1 MVKPKVFVASSSEG
15 LEVATA
21 IQGHL
26 DPAAEVTIWDQD
38 VFQPSDN
45 LLGSLRLAAQNS
57 DYAIFVFTPDDTLVM
72 RDQTASTAR
81 DNVLFELGLFIGAI
95 GLENTIIAHPGGI
108 RNFHLPSDLAGINTV
123 SYDGSRSDANL
134 VAALAPACVRMRRM
148 ILTRRAGLSDYLKRY
163 VSHEEHALGDGVTTE
178 TRVSFDR
185 AYKLLLYMF
194 KYESFR
200 QFRAFDLAFERWEE
214 LLKQDLFQTFNV
226 SNEIF
231 DSVDR
236 LLDEGR
242 CPDFRRI
249 LVVTFDQLKKP
260 SSTETLRRFLEQ
272 EEVWRAQ
279 CGGVTV
285 ETRLVLYPDASSRET
300 RDWIRQLHDFA
311 LFTGDQEAIAI
322 IETTLT
328 SPTDQVS
335 SPEFVIA
342 TSPDTATRLAGAFD
356 GFWRSSLSLTQVL
369 ARLEALTVEGEDQRP
384 PVRAHSIFTDA
395 CPELDEDCAIVIEAG
410 YLDLRAPS
418 DGDRMVHL
426 DDAFWLLENIQKPCA
441 QANAPI
447 LLEAFVNDFSTV
459 NVCQIT
465 ACSPAGDLQ
474 DLQDLQD
481 LENRDQLICD
491 LQAGLRRQYTFYNI
505 IENDFAL
512 FGMRSTRNA
521 VTRTV
526 SRALKSG
533 RPGIIEQQLGD
544 TTVDIYADSYTE
556 HILLGYR
563 DAQSSAIVP
572 RCAALMAQHYRDLYE
587 FARGR
592 RPTLKKLWIFD
603 FNRLTERESVRLG
616 AEAAFVLF
624 PWPDDFELNIM
635 NCIYLADGR
644 TGGVNLVSGP
654 K

>member
-1 MVKPKVFVASSSEG
+1 VAKPKVFVASSSEG

-26 DPAAEVTIWDQD
+26 DSVAEVTIWDQD

-45 LLGSLRLAAQNS
+45 ILGSIRQAAQNS

-72 RDQTASTAR
+72 RDQTVSTAR

-95 GLENTIIAHPGGI
+95 GLENTIIVHPGRI
-108 RNFHLPSDLAGINTV
+108 RDFHLPSDLAGINIL
-123 SYDGSRSDANL
+123 SYDSSRSDANL
-134 VAALAPACVRMRRM
+134 VAALASACARMRRV
-148 ILTRRAGLSDYLKRY
+148 ITTHRAGPSDYLRRY
-163 VSHEEHALGDGVTTE
+163 VSQEEHTLVDPATSE

-194 KYESFR
+194 KCESFR

-236 LLDEGR
+236 LLEDGR

-260 SSTETLRRFLEQ
+260 SSSETLRRFLQQ
-272 EEVWRAQ
+272 EESWRARFS
-279 CGGVTV
+279 GVTV
-285 ETRLVLYPDASSRET
+285 ETRIVLYPHVSSRET
-300 RDWIRQLHDFA
+300 RDRIRQLHDFA

-322 IETTLT
+322 VETTLT
-328 SPTDQVS
+328 SPTDRVS
-335 SPEFVIA
+335 SPEFVVA
-342 TSPDTATRLAGAFD
+342 TSPETAIRLGTAFD
-356 GFWRSSLSLTQVL
+356 GFWRSSQSLTMVL
-369 ARLEALTVEGEDQRP
+369 ARLEALTAEGEDLRP
-384 PVRAHSIFTDA
+384 PVRAHSIFMDA
-395 CPELDEDCAIVIEAG
+395 CPEVDEDCAIVIEAG
-410 YLDLRAPS
+410 YLDLRSPS
-418 DGDRMVHL
+418 DEDRMVHL
-426 DDAFWLLENIQKPCA
+426 DDAFWLLESIQLSCE

-447 LLEAFVNDFSTV
+447 LLEAFVNDFSTA
-459 NVCQIT
+459 NICQIT
-465 ACSPAGDLQ
+465 ACGPADNLT
-474 DLQDLQD
+474 DV
-481 LENRDQLICD
+481 ENRELLIHD
-491 LQAGLRRQYTFYNI
+491 LKASLQRRYAFYDI
-505 IENDFAL
+505 AENDFAL

-521 VTRTV
+521 ITRTL
-526 SRALKSG
+526 SRALKTG
-533 RPGIIEQQLGD
+533 RPGIVERRLGD

-563 DAQSSAIVP
+563 DAQSSAIIP

-592 RPTLKKLWIFD
+592 QPTLKELWIFD

-624 PWPDDFELNIM
+624 SWPDAFELNIV
-635 NCIYLADGR
+635 NCNYSGDGR
-644 TGGVNLVSGP
+644 TGSVNHVSGP
-654 K
+654 R